1 MLIKAIG
8 AIKSIMS
15 KKVKTNKYNFI
26 TKIMNKTNCLVLH
39 EIIVEK
45 IENFIKKP
53 YKKPY

>member
-8 AIKSIMS
+8 AIKSLMS

-39 EIIVEK
+39 EIIIEK
-45 IENFIKKP
+45 IENVIKKP